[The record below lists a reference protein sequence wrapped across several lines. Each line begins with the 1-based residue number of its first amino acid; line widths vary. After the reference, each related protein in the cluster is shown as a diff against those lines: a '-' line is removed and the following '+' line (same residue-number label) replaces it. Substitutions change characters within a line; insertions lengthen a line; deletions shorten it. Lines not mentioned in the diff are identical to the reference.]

1 MHGVWQ
7 VDMHGLPDRA
17 AGSCLA
23 RAAVREEG
31 GRVITIGE
39 YIAWRQP
46 DVAAILLIR
55 LATMCVRELKSQL
68 PYSIRELDRLM
79 RERPMPG
86 RGGILAGEVG
96 RYGKTV

>member
-1 MHGVWQ
+1 MRE
-7 VDMHGLPDRA
+7 VDLPGLPHRA
-17 AGSCLA
+17 ADSCLA
-23 RAAVREEG
+23 RAAKEG
-31 GRVITIGE
+31 GRMITVGE

-46 DVAAILLIR
+46 DLAAILLIR

-86 RGGILAGEVG
+86 RGGLLRGEKAV
-96 RYGKTV
+96 

>member
-23 RAAVREEG
+23 RAAKEG
-31 GRVITIGE
+31 GRMMITIGE

-55 LATMCVRELKSQL
+55 LSTMCVRELKSQL

-86 RGGILAGEVG
+86 RGGLLRGEKAV
-96 RYGKTV
+96 

>member
-23 RAAVREEG
+23 RAAKEG
-31 GRVITIGE
+31 GRMITVGE

-46 DVAAILLIR
+46 DVAEILLIR
-55 LATMCVRELKSQL
+55 LSTMCARELKSQL
-68 PYSIRELDRLM
+68 PYSMRELDRLM

-86 RGGILAGEVG
+86 RGGLLRGEKAV
-96 RYGKTV
+96 